1 MLSPMVKYVV
11 LGVLIAVAAAALLA
25 GPSLLRVGV
34 EVNVSVPPPT
44 AVRVSLN
51 VTSQRGEE
59 TLPNVT
65 RLRLGEETPVVFR
78 VTDVVFEGNVS
89 LALSGKAIL
98 RSVDGSR
105 TYSILMPCMVVK
117 GTNCFRTM
125 NIILGWDAPITIE
138 PGEYVLT
145 LKLSW
150 FDASGDGKVSFT
162 LEAEKV
168 GEASSIPNTTSCVPS
183 MEVVGTKPESTE
195 GWVIAN
201 GSTRSFATLVSPP
214 KRLSN
219 GCYVTYVWVW
229 FFNGRPGSLNVEVV
243 DPSSGK
249 TLISRNVALVNVG
262 AYEEVLLRLTLP
274 PGTHL
279 LKVSAGDKVFEAG
292 LKCVTQPN

>member
-1 MLSPMVKYVV
+1 MVFNPLTKYVV
-11 LGVLIAVAAAALLA
+11 LGVLVAVVATALLVA
-25 GPSLLRVGV
+25 PPLLRVSV

-44 AVRVSLN
+44 AIQVSLN

-59 TLPNVT
+59 ILANVT
-65 RLRLGEETPVVFR
+65 RLKLGEETPIVFK
-78 VTDVVFEGNVS
+78 VKDVVFEGNLS

-98 RSVDGSR
+98 RSVDGTR
-105 TYSILMPCMVVK
+105 TYNILMPCMVVK

-150 FDASGDGKVSFT
+150 FDASGHGKVSFT
-162 LEAEKV
+162 LEAVKAGQV
-168 GEASSIPNTTSCVPS
+168 SSGSNMTSCAPS
-183 MEVVGTKPESTE
+183 VEIVGTKPESAE
-195 GWVIAN
+195 GWIIAN

-214 KRLSN
+214 ERLSN

-229 FFNGRPGSLNVEVV
+229 FFNGRPGNVDVKVV
-243 DPSSGK
+243 DPSSGE

-262 AYEEVLLRLTLP
+262 TYEEVLLRLTLP
-274 PGTHL
+274 PGTYL

-292 LKCVTQPN
+292 LKCIT

>member
-1 MLSPMVKYVV
+1 MVLNPVIKYVFLSV
-11 LGVLIAVAAAALLA
+11 LVAVAAAALLV
-25 GPSLLRVGV
+25 GSSLLRVGV

-44 AVRVSLN
+44 AVRVNLN

-65 RLRLGEETPVVFR
+65 RLKLEEETPIVFR
-78 VTDVVFEGNVS
+78 VTDVIFEGNVS

-105 TYSILMPCMVVK
+105 TYSITMPCMVVR

-162 LEAEKV
+162 LEAEEV
-168 GEASSIPNTTSCVPS
+168 GEAGSIHNTTSCAPS
-183 MEVVGTKPESTE
+183 IEIVGTKPESAE
-195 GWVIAN
+195 GWIIAN

-214 KRLSN
+214 ERLSN

-229 FFNGRPGSLNVEVV
+229 FFNGRPGSVDVKVV
-243 DPSSGK
+243 GPSSGE
-249 TLISRNVALVNVG
+249 TVISRNVALVDVG
-262 AYEEVLLRLTLP
+262 TYEEVLLRITLP
-274 PGTHL
+274 PDTYL
-279 LKVSAGDKVFEAG
+279 LKVSAGDKVFEVG
-292 LKCVTQPN
+292 LKCVT

>member
-1 MLSPMVKYVV
+1 MVFNPIIKYVV
-11 LGVLIAVAAAALLA
+11 LGVLATVLAVALLTSS
-25 GPSLLRVGV
+25 SLLRVGI
-34 EVNVSVPPPT
+34 EVNVSVPPP
-44 AVRVSLN
+44 ALVRVSLN

-59 TLPNVT
+59 TLTNVT
-65 RLRLGEETPVVFR
+65 RLKLGEETPLVFR
-78 VTDVVFEGNVS
+78 VTDVVFDGDVS

-105 TYSILMPCMVVK
+105 TYNILMPCMVVR

-125 NIILGWDAPITIE
+125 NVILGWDAPITIE

-150 FDASGDGKVSFT
+150 FDASGSGKVSFT
-162 LEAEKV
+162 LEAVKA
-168 GEASSIPNTTSCVPS
+168 GQGGSGSSAASCAPS
-183 MEVVGTKPESTE
+183 LEVAGTKPESAE

-214 KRLSN
+214 VKSSS

-229 FFNGRPGSLNVEVV
+229 FFNGRPGSVSVEVL
-243 DPSSGK
+243 DPSSNEA
-249 TLISRNVALVNVG
+249 LISERVALVDVG

-274 PGTHL
+274 PGTYL
-279 LKVSAGDKVFEAG
+279 LRVGGGGQVFEAG
-292 LKCVTQPN
+292 VRCLP